1 MNQLTQAINE
11 ARKALMQIPE
21 CHIALSTSQFFTAF
35 LTELEKLC
43 ITDDEYR
50 NNSPNIDKVI
60 KDRIEIYHKELLNT
74 YIDFIETLCLG
85 QKQIDPEKFITF
97 FEEVNKLSRD
107 HLYKFIIWELFLYT
121 IAVLLKN
128 QQFKAI
134 EVLTNTHYFI
144 DLENGEELEGNFSI
158 FNHYIEPLERLMNIR
173 LYQGR
178 SQSVAAKIVLDNA
191 TNRYPQNFL
200 VETDLL
206 LYYLDCLNNQDPTKR
221 WYPRLHHHAVYLN
234 LWFFKRL
241 KSRRYLE
248 KAMVVFSANSIDE
261 LKDKLCNI
269 NYKLENVHSIP
280 KIERLI
286 SFDDL
291 GSIY

>member
-11 ARKALMQIPE
+11 VRKALMQIPE
-21 CHIALSTSQFFTAF
+21 CQIALSTSQFFTAF
-35 LTELEKLC
+35 LTELEKLRV
-43 ITDDEYR
+43 DEYR
-50 NNSPNIDKVI
+50 NIPNIDEVI
-60 KDRIEIYHKELLNT
+60 EDRIKKYHKELLNA
-74 YIDFIETLCLG
+74 YIDFIETLCLS

-97 FEEVNKLSRD
+97 FEEVNKFSRD
-107 HLYKFIIWELFLYT
+107 DLYKFIIRELFLYT

-144 DLENGEELEGNFSI
+144 DLESGDQLESNFSI
-158 FNHYIEPLERLMNIR
+158 FDRYVETLERLMNKR

-178 SQSVAAKIVLDNA
+178 SKSVAARIVLDNA
-191 TNRYPQNFL
+191 TNRYPQDFL

-206 LYYLDCLNNQDPTKR
+206 LYYLDCLNNQNPIRR
-221 WYPRLHHHAVYLN
+221 WYPRLHHCVEYYN

-241 KSRRYLE
+241 KSKRYLE
-248 KAMVVFSANSIDE
+248 KAMVIFSANNIDE
-261 LKDKLCNI
+261 LKDKLRNI
-269 NYKLENVHSIP
+269 NYKLESVRSIP
-280 KIERLI
+280 KIESLI
-286 SFDDL
+286 SLDDL